1 MLDFREES
9 RDFLG
14 MAGGW
19 SLSRGSDKCE
29 LKLKVS
35 KDGDEVLDLS
45 REDQDL
51 EKRLNEFSFWEEKS
65 VSSNEVFVSDSLDI
79 LVGDEFVSFE
89 YSKLWSGSVVSRP
102 FGEGKDLSRE

>member
-9 RDFLG
+9 LDFLG
-14 MAGGW
+14 IAGGW
-19 SLSRGSDKCE
+19 SLSKGSDKCE
-29 LKLKVS
+29 LKLNVS

-51 EKRLNEFSFWEEKS
+51 EKRLSEFSFCEEKS
-65 VSSNEVFVSDSLDI
+65 VSSNEVLVNDSFDI

-89 YSKLWSGSVVSRP
+89 YSKL
-102 FGEGKDLSRE
+102 